1 MPCAWYAPR
10 CTVAGA
16 QDTSVAYSKQLALS
30 FTAISTM
37 RSPVGDRPAAVKAD
51 SKITQQTR
59 RHRLQPVRAEGT
71 KSLVIA

>member
-16 QDTSVAYSKQLALS
+16 QETSVAYSKQLALS
-30 FTAISTM
+30 FMAISTM

-51 SKITQQTR
+51 DQADSNCRQ
-59 RHRLQPVRAEGT
+59 
-71 KSLVIA
+71 